1 MAAMTV
7 STSDTI
13 PWEDVKLAQ
22 NDSNTE
28 LLNGPNTPQIIV
40 EKGEKMDIEDMSI
53 SGIGSESVNNPQ
65 VQAAV
70 TVIGSV
76 NEARTSQSPVPGD
89 TIRSGYS
96 LRKYANRHGPGYSNN
111 MNTQRAVFDGKRMR
125 KAIQRRTV
133 DFNCS
138 IGKYL
143 QDRIWIR
150 DQRNMKLLRPKADF
164 IIDLLPPSAYLHNPV
179 NAVATKYV
187 HTSTNKNRYPVNVV
201 RVCIY
206 FTKFFTRFYG

>member
-7 STSDTI
+7 STSETM
-13 PWEDVKLAQ
+13 PWEDVKLTQ
-22 NDSNTE
+22 NNSNTG
-28 LLNGPNTPQIIV
+28 LLNGLNTPPQIFA
-40 EKGEKMDIEDMSI
+40 EKGEKMDTEDI
-53 SGIGSESVNNPQ
+53 NGNGLGSEGVNSPQ

-70 TVIGSV
+70 TVGSV

-96 LRKYANRHGPGYSNN
+96 RKYANRHGPGYGNN
-111 MNTQRAVFDGKRMR
+111 VNAQRAVFDGKRMR

-143 QDRIWIR
+143 QV
-150 DQRNMKLLRPKADF
+150 KK
-164 IIDLLPPSAYLHNPV
+164 
-179 NAVATKYV
+179 
-187 HTSTNKNRYPVNVV
+187 
-201 RVCIY
+201 
-206 FTKFFTRFYG
+206 